1 MLNGEFISMPGLD
14 ASKVQELMHRLQS
27 LDVDLQEAS
36 RAHQITEADYT
47 SRLNRLRRALGEARK
62 LKEAASAQTLP
73 TTLPSHF
80 DLPVMSGYSRI
91 EQRIVAKFV
100 IDTKN
105 YTDEL
110 AKKIKQ
116 VSSWSLETV
125 HDTVGWFKVIWRL
138 SWIRREMRRLEQD
151 IEKVRRARG
160 VVEDFISRSEIG
172 GLEPNPKTNQ
182 RDLLAAFTEFEAAT
196 GKVTALRAKLRGEMS
211 RNDEMRRWLS
221 NYAEARRRTNPEKVP
236 PEPDDVSAIGG
247 FFADHLVGGAK
258 LAKDRLVVAR
268 RLAYSLNGT
277 SSLQA
282 PQFVE
287 SGPQGVKTN
296 IPSKTQDVVNRPG
309 RRKKNRYLRKGA
321 SL

>member
-1 MLNGEFISMPGLD
+1 MSGLD

-27 LDVDLQEAS
+27 LDVDLQEAA
-36 RAHQITEADYT
+36 RARQITEADYT
-47 SRLNRLRRALGEARK
+47 SRLKRLRRATGEARK

-100 IDTKN
+100 TDTKN

-110 AKKIKQ
+110 AEKIKR

-125 HDTVGWFKVIWRL
+125 HDTVGWIKVIWRL

-151 IEKVRRARG
+151 IDKVRKARG

-172 GLEPNPKTNQ
+172 GLEPNPRTNQ

-196 GKVTALRAKLRGEMS
+196 GKVTALRAKLRSEMN
-211 RNDEMRRWLS
+211 RNDEMRRWLAS
-221 NYAEARRRTNPEKVP
+221 YAEARRRTNPEKVP

-277 SSLQA
+277 PTPQSQ
-282 PQFVE
+282 QFVE
-287 SGPQGVKTN
+287 SNPNGPKTN
-296 IPSKTQDVVNRPG
+296 VPLKSENIVDRHG
-309 RRKKNRYLRKGA
+309 RRKKNRHLRKGA